1 MIKMPSKQFSF
12 ADKKY
17 MAVSGGQAPTP
28 ALRRAES
35 IKKAQEAAAANGKE
49 TPTSTQQPQTKT
61 GKRRG
66 RPPAPK
72 LCPDSDQE
80 DDTVSANESVLAAS
94 ISDRRAAKLQKKA
107 GDAEDE
113 LKRTSSAGSNKR
125 GRRAQ
130 SDYLERAKRDL
141 KALKMKYDQE
151 KDSLDVGERAKHR
164 NRISALESRIKKR

>member
-1 MIKMPSKQFSF
+1 M
-12 ADKKY
+12 
-17 MAVSGGQAPTP
+17 
-28 ALRRAES
+28 
-35 IKKAQEAAAANGKE
+35 
-49 TPTSTQQPQTKT
+49 
-61 GKRRG
+61 
-66 RPPAPK
+66 
-72 LCPDSDQE
+72 
-80 DDTVSANESVLAAS
+80 AAS
-94 ISDRRAAKLQKKA
+94 ISDRRAAKLQRKA

-164 NRISALESRIKKR
+164 NRISALESRIKKRQN